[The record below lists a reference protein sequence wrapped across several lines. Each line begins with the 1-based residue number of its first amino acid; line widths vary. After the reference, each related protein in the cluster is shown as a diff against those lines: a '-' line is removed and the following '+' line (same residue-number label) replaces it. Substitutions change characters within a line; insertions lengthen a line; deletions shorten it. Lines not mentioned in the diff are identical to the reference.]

1 MVYLG
6 SDYYMR
12 HVIRWNNVQ
21 MVYEQE
27 VKQILPV
34 LLPDPTTRK
43 FIVAMHDVKCVEDL
57 INVFDN
63 VEWRYERRQSNHGS
77 NYEFMMELMN
87 SKEGIDRLFKKNYGL
102 KKNDKKRILSFL
114 IWFFVKL
121 LKHLKDG
128 IEFSLTDYNTAI
140 CMDIIYDV
148 HHEFSRGCN
157 TLIQMFYYVSDMFH
171 FGVRE
176 LAM

>member
-34 LLPDPTTRK
+34 LLPDPTSRK

-102 KKNDKKRILSFL
+102 KKRQETHSLFFDLVFCETIETFKR
-114 IWFFVKL
+114 W
-121 LKHLKDG
+121 
-128 IEFSLTDYNTAI
+128 Y
-140 CMDIIYDV
+140 
-148 HHEFSRGCN
+148 
-157 TLIQMFYYVSDMFH
+157 
-171 FGVRE
+171 
-176 LAM
+176 

>member
-87 SKEGIDRLFKKNYGL
+87 SKEGIDRLFKNNYGL
-102 KKNDKKRILSFL
+102 KKKTRNA
-114 IWFFVKL
+114 
-121 LKHLKDG
+121 
-128 IEFSLTDYNTAI
+128 FSL
-140 CMDIIYDV
+140 
-148 HHEFSRGCN
+148 F
-157 TLIQMFYYVSDMFH
+157 
-171 FGVRE
+171 
-176 LAM
+176 